1 MSFYFKNKS
10 RSRRLVLPEEQGPGP
25 LDVLLAVALDAGLE
39 DEGVDVE
46 VVVRG
51 DGAVLTAAAGVLH
64 HHRHGQ
70 GDTAEVIWKTKLKIR
85 HKRCEMHNF
94 CSDAHDYAAQ
104 RIKELFLH
112 NRVLSENEMKWG
124 EIGFLFSE
132 NTLNLMLMPEN
143 DAALCLGRWAPFNVA
158 ASHCV

>member
-25 LDVLLAVALDAGLE
+25 LDVPLAVALDAGLE

-70 GDTAEVIWKTKLKIR
+70 GDTAEVI
-85 HKRCEMHNF
+85 
-94 CSDAHDYAAQ
+94 
-104 RIKELFLH
+104 
-112 NRVLSENEMKWG
+112 
-124 EIGFLFSE
+124 
-132 NTLNLMLMPEN
+132 
-143 DAALCLGRWAPFNVA
+143 
-158 ASHCV
+158 